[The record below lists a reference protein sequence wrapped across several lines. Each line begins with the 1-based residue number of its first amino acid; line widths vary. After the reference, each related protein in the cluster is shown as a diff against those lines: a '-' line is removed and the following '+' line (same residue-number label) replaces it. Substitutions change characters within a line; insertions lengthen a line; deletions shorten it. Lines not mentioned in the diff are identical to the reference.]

1 MRRMMQWLAPPLAL
15 MVLVGVVLFT
25 VRNMKGDHLGPPQE
39 IEGKPI
45 YPDISVVT
53 VAPDGYKAVVTGFG
67 EASPHHTL
75 TLVSEVSGRVEKIG
89 AAFETG
95 QILKKGELIVS
106 LDDTE
111 YAAAVATAES
121 ELAQSRLE
129 LLEEERQV
137 AQARWE
143 WDSSGLKGEPDSE
156 LVLRQPQLAVAR
168 ANVKKGEAELKL
180 SRKNLAKTIVTAPFD
195 CLVVS
200 REVAP
205 GSYLQAGAEIASLY
219 SIDKIEI
226 AIGLSGAE
234 WDNLPSASEIA
245 GYQVEVAAVE
255 SGRSWQGR
263 ISRVEHH
270 VDSKTRQRTVIVEVE
285 DPLGLSAPLLPGTFV
300 KVTIPGKSMDNLWKL
315 PGSALSQRGEIWYV
329 TKDNVLASF
338 QAQPLFSDHDSIYV
352 TAPDNLAGIAQRV
365 LVHPLSS
372 YLTGMKV
379 NPVQEV
385 LDGQS

>member
-234 WDNLPSASEIA
+234 WDNLPPASEIA

-385 LDGQS
+385 PDGQS